1 MDIRQ
6 IKTILML
13 LMTLTCYEDSVA
25 TNREQVLLSPVR
37 MPSVMGDPKRSDPLT
52 ALASLTGI
60 ANSDVCKDGVCHF
73 ANNFGPFVQMTVKT
87 VRRGNT
93 RKVPVSIEASAIVP
107 DLAGKRGME
116 ILRQM
121 RDALVFE
128 TGNARFAEFILE
140 EGRSV
145 EERSVEGSCFGWAIV
160 LSLAMKDAGAHFELR
175 MVRKVPEQS
184 RQCPVEVEVDI

>member
-1 MDIRQ
+1 MVGEIADGIEGRR
-6 IKTILML
+6 IT
-13 LMTLTCYEDSVA
+13 
-25 TNREQVLLSPVR
+25 TNRRFHIRKFQKRTEKL
-37 MPSVMGDPKRSDPLT
+37 GDPKRSDPLT

-93 RKVPVSIEASAIVP
+93 RKVPVCIEASAIVP

-145 EERSVEGSCFGWAIV
+145 EERSVEGSCSGWAIV
-160 LSLAMKDAGAHFELR
+160 LSLAMKDDGAHFELR